1 MSNHFNLLEEY
12 KKCIIVQWWSTESIK
27 FKKKC
32 RKGLKK
38 QVTYN
43 QNICIYNSKMMIWHL
58 DK

>member
-12 KKCIIVQWWSTESIK
+12 KKCIIVQWWSTESSL
-27 FKKKC
+27 KKKC